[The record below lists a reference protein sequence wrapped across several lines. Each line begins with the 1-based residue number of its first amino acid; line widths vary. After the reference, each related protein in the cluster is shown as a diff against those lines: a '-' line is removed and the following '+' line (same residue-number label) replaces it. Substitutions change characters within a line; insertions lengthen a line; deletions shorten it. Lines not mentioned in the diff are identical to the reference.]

1 VSWWPRFRIRSRNCE
16 DDMENIG
23 KIEVKRLSSEATLP
37 TRAYPDDAGLDI
49 YALEDALIAPSEG
62 KLLSTGVAI
71 AVPAKHVGMVCDRS
85 SMAKKGLKTAGGI
98 IDAGYRG
105 ELKIVLWNI
114 GKEATRIVRGERIA
128 QLLILP
134 IQTPA
139 VTEVTDLPP
148 AERGDKGFGSSG
160 R

>member
-1 VSWWPRFRIRSRNCE
+1 
-16 DDMENIG
+16 ME
-23 KIEVKRLSSEATLP
+23 KISQVQVKRLSSDATLP

-49 YALEDALIAPSEG
+49 YGLEDALIGPSEG
-62 KLLSTGVAI
+62 KMISTGFAM
-71 AVPAKHVGMVCDRS
+71 AVPAGHVGMVCDRS
-85 SMAKKGLKTAGGI
+85 SMAKNGLKTAGGI

-105 ELKIVLWNI
+105 EVKIVLWNLS
-114 GKEATRIVRGERIA
+114 KEQIRVARGERIA

-139 VTEVTDLPP
+139 VCEAVELPS
-148 AERGDKGFGSSG
+148 AERGEKGFGSSG